1 MPILSEILK
10 AVGLKR
16 ELLLPSTQLA
26 AQSIQALSPRRNLA
40 LAMPSEDVPVVIITG
55 RAGTGKST
63 LVRELARVGGPRQVV
78 LAPTGVAA
86 LNVGGQTIH
95 SFFRLPPHIVD
106 PQDIV
111 PLPGRLHL
119 FRNLDRIIIDEMS
132 MVRADLLDA
141 IDVSLRVNRQSDL
154 PFGGVKIILIGDL
167 LQLPPVVPN
176 EEEEILQDRGYET
189 PYIVSARV
197 LQRLRVRFVEMR
209 TVYRQKDEEFIQMLA
224 SLRVGGEIG
233 SVVDSINE
241 RCHGPHRRTE
251 TPIILTATNAKAD
264 SYNQEKLLALP
275 GRMFTY
281 EGILQGNFNLK
292 EDKLPAPIRLEL
304 KAGARVVLVKNDHG
318 KRWVNG
324 SLATVTRTNPN
335 SVWVRL
341 DGKGEE
347 LEVKKEKWDRIEYR
361 WNHAENRIAAQV
373 VGSYSQVPVKAAWAM
388 TIHKAQ
394 GLTLENV
401 RVDLGAGAFASGQ
414 AYVALSRDKSLNG
427 LSLARQLT
435 PSDVRVDPTLLAVVE
450 EIVRHAVGWTE
461 T

>member
-1 MPILSEILK
+1 VPILSEILK

-16 ELLLPSTQLA
+16 ELPLPSTQLA
-26 AQSIQALSPRRNLA
+26 AQSIQALSPRKNLA

-141 IDVSLRVNRQSDL
+141 IDVSLRVNRQTDL

-167 LQLPPVVPN
+167 LQLPPVVPQ
-176 EEEEILQDRGYET
+176 EEEEILKDRGYET
-189 PYIVSARV
+189 PYIVSAKV

-209 TVYRQKDEEFIQMLA
+209 NVFRQADEEFIQMLA
-224 SLRVGGEIG
+224 SLRVGSGIER
-233 SVVDSINE
+233 VVDSINE
-241 RCHGPHRRTE
+241 RCHGPHGRPA
-251 TPIILTATNAKAD
+251 TPVILTATNERAD
-264 SYNQEKLLALP
+264 SYNRRKLAALP
-275 GRMFTY
+275 GRMFVY
-281 EGILQGNFNLK
+281 EGTIQGNFTRQK
-292 EDKLPAPIRLEL
+292 DKLPAPIRLEL
-304 KAGARVVLVKNDHG
+304 KAGARVVLVKNDSG

-335 SVWVRL
+335 SVCVRL
-341 DGKGEE
+341 DGKSDE
-347 LEVKKEKWDRIEYR
+347 LEVTREKWDRIEYR
-361 WNHAENRIAAQV
+361 WKHAENRIAAEV
-373 VGSYSQVPVKAAWAM
+373 VGSYIQIPVKAAWAM

-394 GLTLENV
+394 GLTLDDV
-401 RVDLGAGAFASGQ
+401 RIDLGAGAFASGQ
-414 AYVALSRDKSLNG
+414 AYVAISRVRSLSG
-427 LSLARQLT
+427 LSLASRLT
-435 PSDVRVDPTLLAVVE
+435 PADIRVDPTLLAVAE
-450 EIVRHAVGWTE
+450 EIVRHAVGWAE